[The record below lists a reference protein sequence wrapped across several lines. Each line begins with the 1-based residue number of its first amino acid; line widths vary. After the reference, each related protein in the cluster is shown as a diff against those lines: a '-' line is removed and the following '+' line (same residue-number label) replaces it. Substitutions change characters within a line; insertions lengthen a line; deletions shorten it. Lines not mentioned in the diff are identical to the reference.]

1 MYEHSKD
8 TAVMIHLQ
16 NTFVANRTVV
26 RSWWL
31 WGYAFF
37 TNADSFR
44 NESTL
49 KKIIS
54 IAYLTYNI
62 TH

>member
-1 MYEHSKD
+1 
-8 TAVMIHLQ
+8 MIHLQ

-26 RSWWL
+26 CSWWL

-37 TNADSFR
+37 TYADSFR

-49 KKIIS
+49 KKMIS
-54 IAYLTYNI
+54 KAYLTYNI
-62 TH
+62 TY